1 MNSHKHDGNTNE
13 ASNGYVVF
21 KGRWSRKMKWVEK
34 ESVIDFLP
42 GTVAFEGYLQFEH
55 VVFV

>member
-1 MNSHKHDGNTNE
+1 
-13 ASNGYVVF
+13 
-21 KGRWSRKMKWVEK
+21 MKWVEK

-42 GTVAFEGYLQFEH
+42 GPVAIEGFLQFEH